1 MKKRILIVSSVFI
14 ILIAVCICYKIFE
27 NKQMV
32 NNVSIPVSEE
42 IIKNPDRLVF
52 KIESNYYEITKNDE
66 KYEELVQLCRES
78 FNEGNEKNIT
88 EKEIDS
94 LKNDYNF
101 IEFDYDT
108 ISKNNIFFLSGD
120 IGVVKMKDTDG
131 IIISKKLVNSKN
143 LINEFK
149 KVVEN
154 KEPHQFENTQIL
166 AKNDY
171 EYYPS
176 TMDFEEIKYSE
187 VFKKEF
193 DSYEQ
198 FEKIVELY
206 NLDFG
211 DIDIKDKFDKNKII
225 LFLTQYNILD
235 YKVNIGNIKI
245 NFEGND
251 YVVPK
256 AVPYKPVLIMVSN
269 IVNTNCIYYNYDK
282 VTEVDNLTGTTEKI
296 DGVIKS
302 KNSDGS
308 FNLGYN
314 SDNDNMIIGI
324 INPSKDISFENLEV
338 GDFIKSTGTI
348 TSFNKDTHIK
358 TYELK
363 ELSVKKKEEYEKQVS
378 NYLMG
383 KIKLDTGIVDY
394 YESES
399 QYDGFVICHISLDEE
414 IYGYVKIYY
423 DFYDGNTESFLGMAT
438 HVKDN
443 YGIVKDE
450 MVTITFKE
458 KITDINKIEARMF
471 EYIAD

>member
-1 MKKRILIVSSVFI
+1 MEKRILIVSSIFI
-14 ILIAVCICYKIFE
+14 ILIVTCICYKIFE
-27 NKQMV
+27 ND
-32 NNVSIPVSEE
+32 VSIPVSED

-52 KIESNYYEITKNDE
+52 KIENSYYEITKDDE
-66 KYEELVQLCRES
+66 KYEELVQLCREN
-78 FNEGNEKNIT
+78 FNESNEKNIT

-94 LKNDYNF
+94 LKNDCDF

-131 IIISKKLVNSKN
+131 IIISKKLVNSKK

-149 KVVEN
+149 KIVKN
-154 KEPHQFENTQIL
+154 KESYQFENMQIS

-176 TMDFEEIKYSE
+176 TMDFEEIKYSK

-206 NLDFG
+206 KLDFG
-211 DIDIKDKFDKNKII
+211 DFDIKDKFDTNKII
-225 LFLTQYNILD
+225 LILSQYNILD

-251 YVVPK
+251 YVIPK
-256 AVPYKPVLIMVSN
+256 YVPYKPVIIMVSK

-282 VTEVDNLTGTTEKI
+282 VTEVDNLTGTSEEI
-296 DGVIKS
+296 YGVIKS

-314 SDNDNMIIGI
+314 SDNDNMITGI
-324 INPSKDISFENLEV
+324 INSSTDISFENLEV
-338 GDFIKSTGTI
+338 GDFIKSTGII
-348 TSFNKDTHIK
+348 TSFDKSTHIK

-363 ELSVKKKEEYEKQVS
+363 ELSVNKKEEYEKQIS

-383 KIKLDTGIVDY
+383 KIKLDTDIIDY

-399 QYDGFVICHISLDEE
+399 QYDGFVICTIDLDQEDFS
-414 IYGYVKIYY
+414 IDGYVKIYY
-423 DFYDGNTESFLGMAT
+423 DFYEGNTESFLGMGT
-438 HVKDN
+438 HIEDN
-443 YGIVKDE
+443 YGIVKNE
-450 MVTITFKE
+450 IVTITFKD